1 MYAKTLAEHV
11 SAYLGLQTFLDE
23 CRADGVDTQPAAR
36 AVAQARREIFDAL
49 RKPSGGD
56 AAAGAADGSTALAT
70 ATRAYLEAE
79 HDFDRCD
86 AAGVDLDAPA
96 RRMEVARRALAR
108 MVREVTGED
117 AAPPAVREAGTAGRV
132 SRAARHPRRIL
143 VAYDE
148 SAPALWALE
157 VAVRT
162 AQEAGG
168 ALRLVHVVRPA
179 TGAGVEFVSSLERL
193 DTMHH
198 REAAEMLEGV
208 RKSLPRGLEVDHVVR
223 EGQPAEEILAA
234 AKAWDAEEIVIGTRA
249 RGRLAQFLL
258 GSTAEDVI
266 RRAACPVVTVGRR
279 AAWAV
284 DAKAAGI
291 GSKETATA

>member
-11 SAYLGLQTFLDE
+11 WAYLELQRFLDE
-23 CRADGVDTQPAAR
+23 CRADGVDTQPAMR
-36 AVAQARREIFDAL
+36 AVAQARREILASL
-49 RKPSGGD
+49 KNPSDGGD
-56 AAAGAADGSTALAT
+56 DADDDDDGSTALAT
-70 ATRAYLEAE
+70 ATRTYLEAE
-79 HDFDRCD
+79 HDFDRHD

-96 RRMEVARRALAR
+96 RRMEVARRNLTR
-108 MVREVTGED
+108 LLREATGED
-117 AAPPAVREAGTAGRV
+117 VPPPTVRRTGTAA
-132 SRAARHPRRIL
+132 RASQSRHPRRIL

-179 TGAGVEFVSSLERL
+179 TGAGGEYVSSLERL
-193 DTMHH
+193 DMMHH
-198 REAAEMLEGV
+198 REAAEMLERV
-208 RKSLPRGLEVDHVVR
+208 RTSLPRGLDVDHVVR
-223 EGQPAEEILAA
+223 EGQPADEILAA

-258 GSTAEDVI
+258 GSTAEQVI

-284 DAKAAGI
+284 DAKA
-291 GSKETATA
+291 GSDLKEPATA